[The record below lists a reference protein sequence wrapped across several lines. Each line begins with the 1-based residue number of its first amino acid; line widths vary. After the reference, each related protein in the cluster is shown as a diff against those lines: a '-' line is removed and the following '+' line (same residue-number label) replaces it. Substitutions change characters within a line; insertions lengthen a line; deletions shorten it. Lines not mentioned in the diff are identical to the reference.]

1 MAYDIKN
8 LAHDNLGFYL
18 GDSTFQRVIA
28 TVQDAYSNEI
38 YVAFAIET
46 GGFGTFY
53 IERTTGVLAYPN
65 LHPYH
70 TNNLMKIDDDE
81 WNDIA
86 ILLLDRHI
94 VDPRWFPMDV
104 AQNYKD

>member
-53 IERTTGVLAYPN
+53 I
-65 LHPYH
+65 
-70 TNNLMKIDDDE
+70 
-81 WNDIA
+81 
-86 ILLLDRHI
+86 
-94 VDPRWFPMDV
+94 
-104 AQNYKD
+104 